1 MPSAPTIRRSAGG
14 PPLTWRMRLTPT
26 LSVVL
31 ASAVTL
37 LPLSFDAPLL
47 PPLGL
52 MMLLA
57 WRLLRSDIWPVWIG
71 LPLGLVDD
79 LMSGQPVGSAVFLWS
94 VAMLTLDFVDQRVVW
109 RNFWHDWAI
118 AAAMLAVALLIG
130 GLFAR
135 SGTPVDVLRLITAQ
149 WLFAALLMP
158 LAMRLV
164 GSLDAWRRLR

>member
-1 MPSAPTIRRSAGG
+1 MPSSQPKPRTAGG
-14 PPLTWRMRLTPT
+14 PPLSWRLRLTPT
-26 LSVVL
+26 ISVVL

-37 LPLSFDAPLL
+37 LPFSFDTPLL

-57 WRLLRSDIWPVWIG
+57 WRLLRSDIWPLWVG

-94 VAMLTLDFVDQRVVW
+94 AVMLSLDFIDRRIVW
-109 RNFWHDWAI
+109 RNFWQDWAI
-118 AAAMLAVALLIG
+118 AGAMLAVALLVG
-130 GLFAR
+130 GTLAR
-135 SGTPVDVLRLITAQ
+135 AGGPIDLLRLLTPQ
-149 WLFAALLMP
+149 WLLATLLMP

>member
-1 MPSAPTIRRSAGG
+1 MPASRAQQNRANG
-14 PPLTWRMRLTPT
+14 PPLSWRLRLTPT
-26 LSVVL
+26 ISVLL

-37 LPLSFDAPLL
+37 LPLAPGAPLL

-57 WRLLRSDIWPVWIG
+57 WRLLRSDIWPLWIG

-94 VAMLTLDFVDQRVVW
+94 AAILTLDFVDRRIVW
-109 RNFWHDWAI
+109 RDFWQDWAI
-118 AAAMLAVALLIG
+118 AAAMLAVALFVG
-130 GLFAR
+130 GLLAR
-135 SGTPVDVLRLITAQ
+135 SGGPLDLLRLLTPQ
-149 WLFAALLMP
+149 WLLSLLLMP